1 MRKKRYFLRNNG
13 HLRDTNPIGGLL
25 KDLKGIFFTL
35 FKSLNISN
43 TLTFALHKLNF
54 AASFVNISMLKSSR
68 PFHFPFRLL
77 AFWLLFFVV
86 FRLWFV
92 LWFRSDW
99 SAENPGSA
107 WLSFWHALPLDFSFA
122 AYLLAVPVILWQLG
136 IAFGSRVYPFF
147 EKSIFGFNVLV
158 FSIFIFVFGANVFL
172 YQEWQTPLNNRAVEY
187 FKTPSALFDSMSL
200 PFKLASFVIYSGFVW
215 LMIWVYRKVVGV
227 RIYLEKTSRWGLL
240 VLPLWL
246 GLLVLAIRGGTGV
259 MPINES
265 AVYYSPH
272 LFDNH
277 AATNPGWSL
286 CHSLIETRSTV
297 NRFAV
302 MEDSVAKKQARN
314 IFLRADADVSFQ
326 FLRPAFSNN
335 PPFRKPN
342 VVFLIL
348 ESHTAQVVEE
358 LGGEAGVCPNMSSL
372 IREGILFE
380 NIYGSGY
387 RTDQGIISILAGY
400 PAQPDQS
407 IILLEDKAN
416 KLPSIP
422 KTLKEKG
429 YSTAFLYGGELTFA
443 NLGLWLTNQ
452 RFDKILSER
461 NFENAE
467 KTQRWGVD
475 DGILLQR
482 TVQEINGMREP
493 FFTTAMT
500 LSLHPPYDVPFQSK
514 WSANSDREKFLNSAA
529 FVDHAIGTF
538 FKSAEQQPWF
548 ANTIFVLV
556 ADHGASQP
564 GGVGMDRPQSRRIP
578 LIIYGK
584 PLNDEWRGQRVGVFG
599 NHHDIPGMLQ
609 AILKLGYDGSAGIQG
624 LWSRNLFQVEVAE
637 RIENE
642 TLGFAYYTNENGLG
656 WATAKGKGFY
666 EFGSKEWRI
675 FEGKLDSMDRRNA
688 QAYLQTLY
696 NDFLAK

>member
-1 MRKKRYFLRNNG
+1 
-13 HLRDTNPIGGLL
+13 
-25 KDLKGIFFTL
+25 
-35 FKSLNISN
+35 
-43 TLTFALHKLNF
+43 
-54 AASFVNISMLKSSR
+54 MLKSLH
-68 PFHFPFRLL
+68 PFFFPFRLL
-77 AFWLLFFVV
+77 AFWLSFFVV

-99 SAENPGSA
+99 SAENPDSA

-122 AYLLAVPVILWQLG
+122 AYLMALPVILWQFG
-136 IAFGSRVYPFF
+136 IAFGSRTYAFF
-147 EKSIFGFNVLV
+147 EKSIFGFNGLV

-187 FKTPSALFDSMSL
+187 FKTPTALLDSMSL
-200 PFKLASFVIYSGFVW
+200 PFKLVSLALYASFVW
-215 LMIWVYRKVVGV
+215 LMIWAYKKVVGA
-227 RIYLEKTSRWGLL
+227 RIYLEKTSRWSLL
-240 VLPLWL
+240 ALPLWL

-297 NRFAV
+297 NRYAV
-302 MEDSVAKKQARN
+302 LEDSVAQKG
-314 IFLRADADVSFQ
+314 FEHLTGADLDCNNAAFQ
-326 FLRPAFSNN
+326 FFDPSDSTAHNL
-335 PPFRKPN
+335 
-342 VVFLIL
+342 VFLIL
-348 ESHTAQVVEE
+348 ESHTALVIEE
-358 LGGEAGVCPNMSSL
+358 LGGEPGVCPNMSRL
-372 IREGILFE
+372 IREGILFK

-407 IILLEDKAN
+407 IILLEDKAA

-422 KTLKEKG
+422 KILKDSG
-429 YSTAFLYGGELTFA
+429 YSTLFLYGGELTFA

-452 RFDKILSER
+452 RFDKIISER
-461 NFENAE
+461 DFSSAE

-475 DGILLQR
+475 DGILLQH
-482 TVQEINGMREP
+482 TLQEINKMRPP
-493 FFTTAMT
+493 FFATAMT

-514 WSANSDREKFLNSAA
+514 WSANNDREKFLNSAA
-529 FVDHAIGTF
+529 FVDHAIGEF
-538 FKSAEQQPWF
+538 FKSAEQRPWY

-564 GGVGMDRPQSRRIP
+564 GGLGMDRPESRHIP
-578 LIIYGK
+578 LIIFGK
-584 PLNDEWRGQRVGVFG
+584 PMVVNGRKVAVFG
-599 NHHDIPGMLQ
+599 NHHDIPATVLGLMHKAPQ
-609 AILKLGYDGSAGIQG
+609 AREFIPWSQDLFIKVLPSGIPGEDWQKY
-624 LWSRNLFQVEVAE
+624 AE
-637 RIENE
+637 
-642 TLGFAYYTNENGLG
+642 GFAYYTNENGLG
-656 WATAKGKGFY
+656 WATPHGKGFY

-675 FEGKLDSMDRRNA
+675 FEGKLDSVDRMNA

-696 NDFLAK
+696 NDFLSK

>member
-1 MRKKRYFLRNNG
+1 MLNFIVGEAETILS
-13 HLRDTNPIGGLL
+13 I
-25 KDLKGIFFTL
+25 L
-35 FKSLNISN
+35 FILSKIISRPCP
-43 TLTFALHKLNF
+43 LHKLNF
-54 AASFVNISMLKSSR
+54 AASFVQYSMLKSLR
-68 PFHFPFRLL
+68 PIHFPFRLL

-92 LWFRSDW
+92 LWFRSEWPD
-99 SAENPGSA
+99 ENPGVT
-107 WLSFWHALPLDFSFA
+107 WLSFWYALPLDFSFA
-122 AYLLAVPVILWQLG
+122 AYLLALPIILWQAG
-136 IAFGSRVYPFF
+136 IAFGSRSYPFV

-172 YQEWQTPLNNRAVEY
+172 YEEWQTPLNNRAVEY
-187 FKTPSALFDSMSL
+187 FKTPSALLDSMSF
-200 PFKLASFVIYSGFVW
+200 PFKLASFGIYAGAVW
-215 LMIWVYRKVVGV
+215 LILRCYRKVVGTK
-227 RIYLEKTSRWGLL
+227 IYYENTSRWSLL
-240 VLPLWL
+240 AFPIWL
-246 GLLVLAIRGGTGV
+246 GILVLAIRGGTGV

-297 NRFAV
+297 NRYAV
-302 MEDSVAKKQARN
+302 MEDDVALKGFGSLMGTGLECNNEK
-314 IFLRADADVSFQ
+314 IQ
-326 FLRPAFSNN
+326 FFDRQNSTEL
-335 PPFRKPN
+335 N

-348 ESHTAQVVEE
+348 ESHTAQVIEE
-358 LGGEAGVCPNMSSL
+358 LGGEPGVCPNMSRL
-372 IREGILFE
+372 IREGILFK

-407 IILLEDKAN
+407 IILLEDKAA

-422 KTLKEKG
+422 KILKDSG
-429 YSTAFLYGGELTFA
+429 YSTLFLYGGELTFA

-461 NFENAE
+461 DFTNAE

-475 DGILLQR
+475 DGILFQR
-482 TVQEINGMREP
+482 TIKEINGLRPP
-493 FFTTAMT
+493 FFATAMT

-514 WSANSDREKFLNSAA
+514 WAANNDREKFLNSAA
-529 FVDHAIGTF
+529 FVDHGIGEF
-538 FKSAEQQPWF
+538 FNSAEQQSWY

-564 GGVGMDRPQSRRIP
+564 GGLGMDRPESRHTP
-578 LIIYGK
+578 LIIFGK
-584 PLNDEWRGQRVGVFG
+584 PIVGKAMNVEVFG
-599 NHHDIPGMLQ
+599 NHHDIPATILSMIHKGDQ
-609 AILKLGYDGSAGIQG
+609 ARKFIPWSQDLFMKVLSSGIPGGDCQKY
-624 LWSRNLFQVEVAE
+624 AE
-637 RIENE
+637 
-642 TLGFAYYTNENGLG
+642 GFAYYTNENGLG
-656 WATAKGKGFY
+656 WATPTGKGFY

-675 FEGKLDSMDRRNA
+675 FEGKLDSVDRLNA
-688 QAYLQTLY
+688 QSYLQTLY